1 MTGSDRVSS
10 DGITN
15 REEKRV
21 SDRWFDR
28 AIWALL
34 ILGSIVLLYPIFHMI
49 MRSFSGTIDMI
60 GRRGF
65 LLFPSSPTLENYK
78 QIFFDRPNLRQA
90 ALVSAARTIIGALTS
105 TTANAM
111 LAYILSRKRFM
122 FRSALYR
129 FWVFTLAAPVALLP
143 QFAIFRSMHLVQTFW
158 VYIIPSLVS
167 VFHVMVMK
175 TYMEAI
181 PDSLEESAQLD
192 GAGYVKIFCSIV
204 SPLCKPVYATIAFF
218 IAVNQWNSWF
228 DAMLYNRM
236 LTKYSTLQFEL
247 MKYLTQNAVA
257 SSSSI
262 STAESSAASSQ
273 IIGTYSYENRPTPK
287 TLAAAIS
294 VVTIIPVIALY
305 PFFQRYFVSSLT
317 IRGIKD

>member
-1 MTGSDRVSS
+1 MHRIVIFSEGVVDNGEILYGKLYSGETEDVIVATAAA
-10 DGITN
+10 DL
-15 REEKRV
+15 KR
-21 SDRWFDR
+21 
-28 AIWALL
+28 LL
-34 ILGSIVLLYPIFHMI
+34 IQEQFLGNQGEEWRQQEGWILVKNEDGTESWRFDTDKYTNNLGYGIIVDQFV
-49 MRSFSGTIDMI
+49 
-60 GRRGF
+60 
-65 LLFPSSPTLENYK
+65 
-78 QIFFDRPNLRQA
+78 QQC
-90 ALVSAARTIIGALTS
+90 TS

-158 VYIIPSLVS
+158 VYIIPTLVS

-236 LTKYSTLQFEL
+236 LTKYTTLQYEL